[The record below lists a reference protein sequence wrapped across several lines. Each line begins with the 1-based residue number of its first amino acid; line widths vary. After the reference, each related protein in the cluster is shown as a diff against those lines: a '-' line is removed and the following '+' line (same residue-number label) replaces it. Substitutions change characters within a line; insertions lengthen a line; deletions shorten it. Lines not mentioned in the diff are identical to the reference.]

1 MKVQIYKDNKRPY
14 IAIARLFLPVSLLLL
29 TILFSCRKFVEV
41 KTSRTELLETVVF
54 DNDLSA
60 ISAVAGLY
68 VKMNEATFNI
78 FCGGT
83 SVFTG
88 LSSDEIINSTTNATY
103 DPFSKNSLA
112 STNSTVNSRFWSRVY
127 PIIYQANAIID
138 GLNQTN
144 RIADSLKNELIGE
157 AKLVRAFAYFNMVNL
172 FGDVPLVVSTD
183 YRINSIMP
191 RMPVALIYQQIV
203 QDLNDAQTTVSPAT
217 ISGRPNKWAAKALL
231 ARVYLYLKNYTEAE
245 NQSSSLINSGVFSLV
260 SNLNAV
266 FLENSTETIWQ
277 IMPVGTSNLNAP
289 EGNIFI
295 PSSATSRPTFSITP
309 FLLNAFEIN
318 DQRKTN
324 WTKTVVVNG
333 QSYTY
338 PFKYKIKSN
347 ANVTEA
353 NIIFR
358 LSEQY
363 LIRAESRANQNKL
376 TGSNS
381 AESDLNIIRSRSG
394 LPNATATTLNQMMS
408 AIEKERQAELFCEW
422 GHRWYDL
429 KRWGR
434 ANDVLGINKSPNWN
448 ATDALWPI
456 PINEININ
464 VFLTQNP
471 GY

>member
-1 MKVQIYKDNKRPY
+1 MKVQTYKDNKRPY
-14 IAIARLFLPVSLLLL
+14 IAIARLLLPVSLLLL
-29 TILFSCRKFVEV
+29 TALFSCRKFVEV
-41 KTSRTELLETVVF
+41 KTSRTELLETAVF

-68 VKMNEATFNI
+68 ATMNGAPFNI

-83 SVFTG
+83 TVFTG

-103 DPFSKNSLA
+103 DPFSKNSLI
-112 STNSTVNSRFWSRVY
+112 STNSTVNSRFWGRVY
-127 PIIYQANAIID
+127 PVIYQANAIIE
-138 GLNQTN
+138 GLSKSNGMP
-144 RIADSLKNELIGE
+144 DSLKNELTGE
-157 AKLVRAFAYFNMVNL
+157 AKLVRAFAYFNLVNL

-183 YRINSIMP
+183 YRVNSIMP
-191 RMPVALIYQQIV
+191 RTPVALIYQQIV
-203 QDLNDAQTTVSPAT
+203 QDLNDAQIIISPA
-217 ISGRPNKWAAKALL
+217 IVSGRPNKWAAKALL
-231 ARVYLYLKNYTEAE
+231 ARVYLYLKNYAEAE
-245 NQSSSLINSGVFSLV
+245 NLSSSLINSGVFSLAP
-260 SNLNAV
+260 NLNNV

-289 EGNIFI
+289 EGNIFV
-295 PSSATSRPTFSITP
+295 PSSATSRPSFSITP

-318 DQRKTN
+318 DQRKTK

-333 QSYTY
+333 LSYTY

-353 NIIFR
+353 NILFR

-363 LIRAESRANQNKL
+363 LIRAEARANQNKL
-376 TGSNS
+376 MGSNS
-381 AESDLNIIRSRSG
+381 AETDLNTIRSRAG
-394 LPNATATTLNQMMS
+394 LPNATAMSLNEMMS
-408 AIEKERQAELFCEW
+408 AIEKERQVELFCEW
-422 GHRWYDL
+422 GQRWYDL

-456 PINEININ
+456 PVSEININ
-464 VFLTQNP
+464 VFLSQNP